1 MVINKRTIIQ
11 EKITA
16 KKIRLEAYQKRELIM
31 LSPEGVQ
38 SYGIGSRNVNR
49 YNTDLNT
56 IRAAI
61 KELETEIEEL
71 ENSLNGIK
79 PRKAFGIIPRD
90 I

>member
-1 MVINKRTIIQ
+1 MNKTAIQ
-11 EKITA
+11 SKIDA
-16 KKIRLEAYQKRELIM
+16 KKIRLEAYFKRELLM

-38 SYGIGSRNVNR
+38 SYGIGSRNIAR
-49 YNTDLNT
+49 YNTDLAQ

-61 KELETEIEEL
+61 SELEDEIEEL
-71 ENSLNGIK
+71 EDALDDIR